1 MNLRAL
7 FMLGL
12 AVIFGAAAVFVAR
25 DIILNRPAQTPV
37 AQGPAMTTIVVANKA
52 MHFGDTLA
60 PEFVREVPWP
70 ASTVPDGAFH
80 KADELFAGAGR
91 RVALREIA
99 QDEPVLK
106 SRVSGFG
113 GRAILSTVISEDKR
127 AVTIRV
133 NDVNGVAGFV
143 LPGDLVDVLLT
154 REQGTGGGGGGH
166 ENEITDVLL
175 QHIKVLGI
183 DQDPS
188 DKTDKPTVVR
198 AVTLEVS
205 PEEAEKLAL
214 ATQVGSLSL
223 ALRNAGNTKDAAVP
237 RIRVRDLGPAEP
249 AAPVAVAEV
258 RKKAGPIVYRPHMPT
273 MAITRGTETTLH
285 DVPAEGAPGG
295 FATSNDGATAG
306 TKAKHP
312 SAADG
317 KPMPLGTGKAAA
329 QPGAAT
335 EAGS

>member
-12 AVIFGAAAVFVAR
+12 AVLFGAAAAFVAR
-25 DIILNRPAQTPV
+25 DVILNRQATAPV
-37 AQGPAMTTIVVANKA
+37 AQEGPAMTTIVVANKA
-52 MHFGDTLA
+52 LHFGDSLA
-60 PEFVREVPWP
+60 PEFLREAAWP
-70 ASTVPDGAFH
+70 ASTIPDGAFH
-80 KADELFAGAGR
+80 KVGELFAGEGR
-91 RVALREIA
+91 RVALRDIA

-113 GRAILSTVISEDKR
+113 GRAILSTVITEDKR

-154 REQGTGGGGGGH
+154 RQQAGGGP

-188 DKTDKPTVVR
+188 DKADKPTVAR
-198 AVTLEVS
+198 AVTVEVT
-205 PEEAEKLAL
+205 PEEAEKLSL
-214 ATQVGSLSL
+214 GSQVGSLSL
-223 ALRNAGNTKDAAVP
+223 ALRNAGNTKDALVP

-249 AAPVAVAEV
+249 SAPVAVAGTL
-258 RKKAGPIVYRPHMPT
+258 KKTGPVVYRPHVPT
-273 MAITRGTETTLH
+273 MAITRGTETTMH
-285 DVPAEGAPGG
+285 EVPAETAPGG
-295 FATSNDGATAG
+295 FAASSDGTTSAAKP
-306 TKAKHP
+306 KAKQP
-312 SAADG
+312 AAAEA
-317 KPMPLGTGKAAA
+317 KPLSLGTGKPAA
-329 QPGAAT
+329 QPAATT